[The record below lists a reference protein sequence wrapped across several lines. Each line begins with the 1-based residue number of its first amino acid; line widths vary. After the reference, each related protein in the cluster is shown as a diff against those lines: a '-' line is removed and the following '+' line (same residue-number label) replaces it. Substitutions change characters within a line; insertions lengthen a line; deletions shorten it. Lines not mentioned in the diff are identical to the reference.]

1 MKSSNNKYEVIT
13 ENDEL
18 LTPDT
23 LRPGAS
29 SSITSHPG
37 GCGYT
42 DAFWGQLEP
51 LQRPCKIN
59 IYKELKTQNSMIYT

>member
-1 MKSSNNKYEVIT
+1 MKSSNNKHEVIT
-13 ENDEL
+13 ENDKL

-29 SSITSHPG
+29 SSITSPPG

-42 DAFWGQLEP
+42 DAFWGSWSRCRDP
-51 LQRPCKIN
+51 VK
-59 IYKELKTQNSMIYT
+59 